1 MEFKADALV
10 LRAADWGEYDKI
22 VTLFTA
28 ERGKLSAA
36 LKGVKRA
43 GAKLRFAAQPFCF
56 AEFVFAEKSG
66 RNTVIS
72 ASVHDGFYAL
82 REDIAC
88 YYAAVCVAEA
98 CDKLLFEGMVSPALF
113 LAAVRALGALSACA
127 EGGARGGGEDRGR
140 QERKFLRPAAISS
153 DGAQRGGLSR
163 FGGATVRTAAN
174 PSRDG
179 CASTWR
185 AAPSAA
191 RRAAEACLQARAPT
205 SRSARRSDRGGRG
218 DGGRRQAR
226 PCASFPPIFPFRRLN
241 CPPLPSTS
249 DCKRRIREERKH
261 KKSAPI

>member
-127 EGGARGGGEDRGR
+127 EGGARGEGKIEDGKSGSSFVLL
-140 QERKFLRPAAISS
+140 QFLLTALKEAAIPF
-153 DGAQRGGLSR
+153 RR
-163 FGGATVRTAAN
+163 ATVRTAAN

-205 SRSARRSDRGGRG
+205 SRSARRSDRGER
-218 DGGRRQAR
+218 GRRTASSA

-249 DCKRRIREERKH
+249 DCKRRIRKNGSTRKV
-261 KKSAPI
+261 PRFD

>member
-88 YYAAVCVAEA
+88 YYADVCVAEA

-127 EGGARGGGEDRGR
+127 EGGARGEAQLEDGKSGSSFVLLQFLLTALKEAGYPVSAGNCPHCGEPLSGRMRFDMESGAFGCEACGGGVPASESTYLAIRAALGQGGEGTADGVKRA
-140 QERKFLRPAAISS
+140 LRLLSAYFSVQTSELPA
-153 DGAQRGGLSR
+153 L
-163 FGGATVRTAAN
+163 
-174 PSRDG
+174 
-179 CASTWR
+179 
-185 AAPSAA
+185 
-191 RRAAEACLQARAPT
+191 AEYL
-205 SRSARRSDRGGRG
+205 
-218 DGGRRQAR
+218 
-226 PCASFPPIFPFRRLN
+226 RL
-241 CPPLPSTS
+241 
-249 DCKRRIREERKH
+249 
-261 KKSAPI
+261 